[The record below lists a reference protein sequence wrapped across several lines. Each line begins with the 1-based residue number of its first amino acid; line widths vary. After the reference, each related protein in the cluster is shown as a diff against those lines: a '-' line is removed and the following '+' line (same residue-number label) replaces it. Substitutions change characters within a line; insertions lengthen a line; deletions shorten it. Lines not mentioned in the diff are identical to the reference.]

1 MHASRSC
8 HCWKLT
14 ETGKLLEMIM
24 KGVITSWESRGKV
37 MENLVYGRKLQEGV
51 AGKGR
56 LIFYHVCL
64 IHHPGESVSFEKER
78 SSLSIRVNVELTS
91 LMSITKEWESL
102 PLITGWSEFEDLLFQ
117 QRVPESSRTQ
127 SLRKQGQ
134 SLAKC
139 RPSEYTSTGP
149 EIRGSV
155 SSSKT
160 WTSRLDQRAFKDLE
174 KPCRF
179 SKCPGVH
186 LQAVVEVSTHRS
198 ESTPS
203 SLKSD
208 QLWDIHVGILHI
220 HLFEVYF
227 LWL

>member
-91 LMSITKEWESL
+91 LMSITKEWKSL

-117 QRVPESSRTQ
+117 KVPELRASENRDRALQ
-127 SLRKQGQ
+127 SV
-134 SLAKC
+134 
-139 RPSEYTSTGP
+139 GP
-149 EIRGSV
+149 QNI
-155 SSSKT
+155 
-160 WTSRLDQRAFKDLE
+160 
-174 KPCRF
+174 P
-179 SKCPGVH
+179 
-186 LQAVVEVSTHRS
+186 LQALRS
-198 ESTPS
+198 GALFPQVRHE
-203 SLKSD
+203 
-208 QLWDIHVGILHI
+208 QVG
-220 HLFEVYF
+220 
-227 LWL
+227 